1 MKLKQLMDFEMDK
14 NKKSSL
20 QVKAVKALAG
30 FLILMFLL
38 TILSRAADSLTIAK
52 VTASAATGG
61 VISHNI
67 EVDGN
72 ITPNKDIAISTSA
85 NIKIASVE
93 ATEGKTVKKGDLLI
107 QLDPADLKKKLLQA
121 QKELQVAKATA
132 SDKKANEA
140 IAADTKSKSL
150 QRTYE
155 DYNQTVADANDSVS
169 KAKSDMNEAWNAY
182 NTYKNSNSNSG
193 ETDTTVSDSLKKTV
207 EEKQLAYDKAVTN
220 LDGVEKDI
228 EADVQKEIEKASVNE
243 SGNPITLTQEEKQ
256 KIREQVNARPEN
268 VSLLQ
273 NANDQI
279 NTAKD
284 ALTEAENALSAYNEQ
299 QNNSSSASY
308 DEQLKT
314 LYDDYKAKEEAY
326 NEAVKQRQS
335 TIQSANRTLE
345 DAKAPENVDTATA
358 LTANDDLEE
367 KQLAVDELQKVMDV
381 NGKITAPSDGL
392 ITKVNVTTGE
402 TTTEDTAIRISDQS
416 AGYKFTATLDKA
428 SAKYLSKDDKVI
440 KSPMTLAVIEGLI
453 RIAIFFIYIV
463 AISQMKD
470 IQRVFMYHG
479 AEHKTINCIE
489 HGAELTPENAAKYS
503 RLHKRCGTSFLL
515 IVMVVSIICFMFIRV
530 DNMALK
536 IVLRVILVPVI
547 AGVSFEIIQWAG
559 RSESCLVNIVSKPGL
574 MLQKLTTREPDLE
587 MLEVAIAS
595 IEAIYDWRQF
605 QAENRAAAD
614 GNSQKTDRSNAG
626 VSQP

>member
-61 VISHNI
+61 VIRHNI

-107 QLDPADLKKKLLQA
+107 QLDTADLKKKLLQA

-193 ETDTTVSDSLKKTV
+193 ETDTTVRDSLEKTV

-228 EADVQKEIEKASVNE
+228 EADVQKEIKKAEEASKDE
-243 SGNPITLTQEEKQ
+243 SGNLITLTQEEKQ

-314 LYDDYKAKEEAY
+314 LYNDYKAKEEAY

-428 SAKYLSKDDKVI
+428 SAKYLSKDDKV
-440 KSPMTLAVIEGLI
+440 TLDLGNGTTVEGLMVQSIDVSAEDKNSYELTVSIPAKVKKLGSIATLKVEKASKKYDTCVPLGALHSDGDKYYVYVINEKDTILGTETAVDKVQVDILDKNNEQAAIEGSFSWGQQFVLTSSKTL
-453 RIAIFFIYIV
+453 RNG
-463 AISQMKD
+463 D
-470 IQRVFMYHG
+470 RV
-479 AEHKTINCIE
+479 
-489 HGAELTPENAAKYS
+489 
-503 RLHKRCGTSFLL
+503 RLVEG
-515 IVMVVSIICFMFIRV
+515 
-530 DNMALK
+530 
-536 IVLRVILVPVI
+536 
-547 AGVSFEIIQWAG
+547 E
-559 RSESCLVNIVSKPGL
+559 
-574 MLQKLTTREPDLE
+574 
-587 MLEVAIAS
+587 
-595 IEAIYDWRQF
+595 
-605 QAENRAAAD
+605 
-614 GNSQKTDRSNAG
+614 
-626 VSQP
+626 

>member
-107 QLDPADLKKKLLQA
+107 QLDTADLKKKLLQA

-155 DYNQTVADANDSVS
+155 DYNETVADANDSVS

-193 ETDTTVSDSLKKTV
+193 ETDTTVRDSLEKTV
-207 EEKQLAYDKAVTN
+207 EEKQLAYDKAVAN

-228 EADVQKEIEKASVNE
+228 EADVQKEIKKAEEASKDE
-243 SGNPITLTQEEKQ
+243 SGNPITLTQEDKQ

-416 AGYKFTATLDKA
+416 AGYKFTTTLDKA
-428 SAKYLSKDDKVI
+428 SAKYLSKDDKV
-440 KSPMTLAVIEGLI
+440 TLDLGNGTTVEGLTVQSIDVSAEDKNSYELTVSIPAKVKKLGSIATLKVEKASKKYDTCVPLGALHSDGDKYYVYVINEKDTILGTETAVDKVQVDILDKNNEQAAIEGSFSWGQQFVLTSSKTL
-453 RIAIFFIYIV
+453 RNG
-463 AISQMKD
+463 D
-470 IQRVFMYHG
+470 RV
-479 AEHKTINCIE
+479 
-489 HGAELTPENAAKYS
+489 
-503 RLHKRCGTSFLL
+503 RLVEG
-515 IVMVVSIICFMFIRV
+515 
-530 DNMALK
+530 
-536 IVLRVILVPVI
+536 
-547 AGVSFEIIQWAG
+547 E
-559 RSESCLVNIVSKPGL
+559 
-574 MLQKLTTREPDLE
+574 
-587 MLEVAIAS
+587 
-595 IEAIYDWRQF
+595 
-605 QAENRAAAD
+605 
-614 GNSQKTDRSNAG
+614 
-626 VSQP
+626 

>member
-107 QLDPADLKKKLLQA
+107 QLDTADLKKKLLQA

-193 ETDTTVSDSLKKTV
+193 ETDTTVSDSLEKTV
-207 EEKQLAYDKAVTN
+207 EEKQLAYDKAVAN

-228 EADVQKEIEKASVNE
+228 EADVQKEIKKAKEASKDE
-243 SGNPITLTQEEKQ
+243 SGNPITLTQEDKQ

-416 AGYKFTATLDKA
+416 AGYKFIATLDKA
-428 SAKYLSKDDKVI
+428 SAKYLSKDDKV
-440 KSPMTLAVIEGLI
+440 TLDLGNGTTVEGLMVQSIDVSAEDKNSYELTVSIPAKVKKLGSIATLKVEKASKKHDTCVPLGALHSDGDKYYVYVINEKDTILGTETAVDKVQVDILDKNNEQAAIEGSFSWGQKFVLTSSKTL
-453 RIAIFFIYIV
+453 RNG
-463 AISQMKD
+463 D
-470 IQRVFMYHG
+470 RV
-479 AEHKTINCIE
+479 
-489 HGAELTPENAAKYS
+489 
-503 RLHKRCGTSFLL
+503 RLVEG
-515 IVMVVSIICFMFIRV
+515 
-530 DNMALK
+530 
-536 IVLRVILVPVI
+536 
-547 AGVSFEIIQWAG
+547 E
-559 RSESCLVNIVSKPGL
+559 
-574 MLQKLTTREPDLE
+574 
-587 MLEVAIAS
+587 
-595 IEAIYDWRQF
+595 
-605 QAENRAAAD
+605 
-614 GNSQKTDRSNAG
+614 
-626 VSQP
+626 

>member
-107 QLDPADLKKKLLQA
+107 QLDTADLKKKLLQA

-193 ETDTTVSDSLKKTV
+193 ETDTTVRDSLEKTV

-228 EADVQKEIEKASVNE
+228 EADVQKEIKKAEEASKDE

-428 SAKYLSKDDKVI
+428 SAKYLSKDDKV
-440 KSPMTLAVIEGLI
+440 TLDLGNGTTVEGLMVQSIDVSAEDKNSYELTVSIPAKVKKLGSIATLKVEKASKKYDTCVPLGALHSDGDKYYVYVINEKDTILGTETAVDKVQVDILDKNNEQAAIEGSFSWGQQFVLTSSKTL
-453 RIAIFFIYIV
+453 RNG
-463 AISQMKD
+463 D
-470 IQRVFMYHG
+470 RV
-479 AEHKTINCIE
+479 
-489 HGAELTPENAAKYS
+489 
-503 RLHKRCGTSFLL
+503 RLVEG
-515 IVMVVSIICFMFIRV
+515 
-530 DNMALK
+530 
-536 IVLRVILVPVI
+536 
-547 AGVSFEIIQWAG
+547 E
-559 RSESCLVNIVSKPGL
+559 
-574 MLQKLTTREPDLE
+574 
-587 MLEVAIAS
+587 
-595 IEAIYDWRQF
+595 
-605 QAENRAAAD
+605 
-614 GNSQKTDRSNAG
+614 
-626 VSQP
+626 

>member
-107 QLDPADLKKKLLQA
+107 QLDTADLKKKLLQA

-193 ETDTTVSDSLKKTV
+193 ETDTTVSDSLEKTV
-207 EEKQLAYDKAVTN
+207 EEKQLAYDKAVAN

-228 EADVQKEIEKASVNE
+228 EADVQKEIKKAEEASKDE
-243 SGNPITLTQEEKQ
+243 SGNPITLTQEDKQ

-428 SAKYLSKDDKVI
+428 SAKYLSKDDKV
-440 KSPMTLAVIEGLI
+440 TLDLGNGTTVEGLTVQSIDVSAEDKNSYELTVSIPAKVKKLGSIATLKVEKASKKYDTCVPLGALHSDGDKYYVYVINEKDTILGTETAVDKVQVDILDKNNEQAAIEGSFSWGQKFVLTSSKTL
-453 RIAIFFIYIV
+453 RNG
-463 AISQMKD
+463 D
-470 IQRVFMYHG
+470 RV
-479 AEHKTINCIE
+479 
-489 HGAELTPENAAKYS
+489 
-503 RLHKRCGTSFLL
+503 RLVEG
-515 IVMVVSIICFMFIRV
+515 
-530 DNMALK
+530 
-536 IVLRVILVPVI
+536 
-547 AGVSFEIIQWAG
+547 E
-559 RSESCLVNIVSKPGL
+559 
-574 MLQKLTTREPDLE
+574 
-587 MLEVAIAS
+587 
-595 IEAIYDWRQF
+595 
-605 QAENRAAAD
+605 
-614 GNSQKTDRSNAG
+614 
-626 VSQP
+626 

>member
-107 QLDPADLKKKLLQA
+107 QLDTADLKKKLLQA

-193 ETDTTVSDSLKKTV
+193 ETDTTVSDFLEKTV
-207 EEKQLAYDKAVTN
+207 EEKQLAYDKAVAN

-228 EADVQKEIEKASVNE
+228 EADVQKEIKKAEEASKDE
-243 SGNPITLTQEEKQ
+243 SGNPITLTQEDKQ

-428 SAKYLSKDDKVI
+428 SAKYLSKDDKV
-440 KSPMTLAVIEGLI
+440 TLDLGNGTTVEGLMVQSIDVSAEDKNSYELTVSIPAKVKKLGSIATLKVEKASKKYDTCVPLGALHSDGDKYYVYVINEKDTILGTETAVDKVQVDILDKNNEQAAIEGSFSWGQKFVLTSSKTL
-453 RIAIFFIYIV
+453 RNG
-463 AISQMKD
+463 D
-470 IQRVFMYHG
+470 RV
-479 AEHKTINCIE
+479 
-489 HGAELTPENAAKYS
+489 
-503 RLHKRCGTSFLL
+503 RLVEG
-515 IVMVVSIICFMFIRV
+515 
-530 DNMALK
+530 
-536 IVLRVILVPVI
+536 
-547 AGVSFEIIQWAG
+547 E
-559 RSESCLVNIVSKPGL
+559 
-574 MLQKLTTREPDLE
+574 
-587 MLEVAIAS
+587 
-595 IEAIYDWRQF
+595 
-605 QAENRAAAD
+605 
-614 GNSQKTDRSNAG
+614 
-626 VSQP
+626 

>member
-107 QLDPADLKKKLLQA
+107 QLDTADLKKKLLQA

-228 EADVQKEIEKASVNE
+228 EADVRKEIDKAEEASKDE

-428 SAKYLSKDDKVI
+428 SAKYLSKDDKV
-440 KSPMTLAVIEGLI
+440 TLDLGNGTTVEGLTVQSIDVSAEDKNSYELTVSIPAKVKKLGSIATLKVEKASKKYDTCVPLGALHSDGDKYYVYVINEKDTILGTETAVDKVQVDILDKNNEQAAIEGSFSWGQQFVLTSSKTL
-453 RIAIFFIYIV
+453 RNG
-463 AISQMKD
+463 D
-470 IQRVFMYHG
+470 RV
-479 AEHKTINCIE
+479 
-489 HGAELTPENAAKYS
+489 
-503 RLHKRCGTSFLL
+503 RLVEG
-515 IVMVVSIICFMFIRV
+515 
-530 DNMALK
+530 
-536 IVLRVILVPVI
+536 
-547 AGVSFEIIQWAG
+547 E
-559 RSESCLVNIVSKPGL
+559 
-574 MLQKLTTREPDLE
+574 
-587 MLEVAIAS
+587 
-595 IEAIYDWRQF
+595 
-605 QAENRAAAD
+605 
-614 GNSQKTDRSNAG
+614 
-626 VSQP
+626 

>member
-107 QLDPADLKKKLLQA
+107 QLDTADLKKKLLQA

-193 ETDTTVSDSLKKTV
+193 ETDTTVRDSLEKTV
-207 EEKQLAYDKAVTN
+207 EEKQLAYDKAVAN

-228 EADVQKEIEKASVNE
+228 EADVRKEIDKAEEASKDE
-243 SGNPITLTQEEKQ
+243 SGNSTLTQEDKQ

-428 SAKYLSKDDKVI
+428 SAKYLSKDDKV
-440 KSPMTLAVIEGLI
+440 TLDLGNGTTVEGLTVQSIDVSAEDKNSYELTVSIPAKVKKLESIATLKVEKASKKYDTCVPLGALHSDGDKYYVYVINEKDTILGTETAVDKVQVDILDKNNEQAAIEGSFSWGQQFVLTSSKTL
-453 RIAIFFIYIV
+453 RNG
-463 AISQMKD
+463 D
-470 IQRVFMYHG
+470 RV
-479 AEHKTINCIE
+479 
-489 HGAELTPENAAKYS
+489 
-503 RLHKRCGTSFLL
+503 RLVEG
-515 IVMVVSIICFMFIRV
+515 
-530 DNMALK
+530 
-536 IVLRVILVPVI
+536 
-547 AGVSFEIIQWAG
+547 E
-559 RSESCLVNIVSKPGL
+559 
-574 MLQKLTTREPDLE
+574 
-587 MLEVAIAS
+587 
-595 IEAIYDWRQF
+595 
-605 QAENRAAAD
+605 
-614 GNSQKTDRSNAG
+614 
-626 VSQP
+626 

>member
-169 KAKSDMNEAWNAY
+169 KAESDMNEAWNAY

-193 ETDTTVSDSLKKTV
+193 ETDTTVSDSLEKTV
-207 EEKQLAYDKAVTN
+207 EEKQLAYDKAVAN

-228 EADVQKEIEKASVNE
+228 EADVQKEIKKAEEASKDE
-243 SGNPITLTQEEKQ
+243 SGNPITLTQEDKQ

-428 SAKYLSKDDKVI
+428 SAKYLSKDDKV
-440 KSPMTLAVIEGLI
+440 TLDLGNGTTVEGLTVQSIDVSAEDKNSYELTVSIPAKVKKLGSIATLKVEKASKKYDTCVPLGALHSDGDKYYVYVINEKDTILGTETAVDKVQVDILDKNNEQAAIEGSFSWGQQFVLTSSKTL
-453 RIAIFFIYIV
+453 RNG
-463 AISQMKD
+463 D
-470 IQRVFMYHG
+470 RV
-479 AEHKTINCIE
+479 
-489 HGAELTPENAAKYS
+489 
-503 RLHKRCGTSFLL
+503 RLVEG
-515 IVMVVSIICFMFIRV
+515 
-530 DNMALK
+530 
-536 IVLRVILVPVI
+536 
-547 AGVSFEIIQWAG
+547 E
-559 RSESCLVNIVSKPGL
+559 
-574 MLQKLTTREPDLE
+574 
-587 MLEVAIAS
+587 
-595 IEAIYDWRQF
+595 
-605 QAENRAAAD
+605 
-614 GNSQKTDRSNAG
+614 
-626 VSQP
+626 

>member
-93 ATEGKTVKKGDLLI
+93 ATEGKNVKKGDLLI
-107 QLDPADLKKKLLQA
+107 QLDTADLKKKLLQA

-150 QRTYE
+150 QRSYE

-169 KAKSDMNEAWNAY
+169 KAESDMNEAWNAY

-193 ETDTTVSDSLKKTV
+193 ETDTTVSDSLEKTV
-207 EEKQLAYDKAVTN
+207 EEKQLAYDKAVAN

-228 EADVQKEIEKASVNE
+228 EADVQKEIKKAEEASKDE
-243 SGNPITLTQEEKQ
+243 SGNPITLTQEDKQ

-314 LYDDYKAKEEAY
+314 LYNDYKAKEEAY

-428 SAKYLSKDDKVI
+428 SAKYLSKDDKV
-440 KSPMTLAVIEGLI
+440 TLDLGNGTTVEGLTVQSIDVSAEDKNSYELTVSIPAKVKKLGSIATLKVEKASKKYDTCVPLGALHSDGDKYYVYVINEKDTILGTETAVDKVQVDILDKNNEQAAIEGSFSWGQKFVLTSSKTL
-453 RIAIFFIYIV
+453 RNG
-463 AISQMKD
+463 D
-470 IQRVFMYHG
+470 RV
-479 AEHKTINCIE
+479 
-489 HGAELTPENAAKYS
+489 
-503 RLHKRCGTSFLL
+503 RLVEG
-515 IVMVVSIICFMFIRV
+515 
-530 DNMALK
+530 
-536 IVLRVILVPVI
+536 
-547 AGVSFEIIQWAG
+547 E
-559 RSESCLVNIVSKPGL
+559 
-574 MLQKLTTREPDLE
+574 
-587 MLEVAIAS
+587 
-595 IEAIYDWRQF
+595 
-605 QAENRAAAD
+605 
-614 GNSQKTDRSNAG
+614 
-626 VSQP
+626 

>member
-107 QLDPADLKKKLLQA
+107 QLDTADLKKKLLQA

-193 ETDTTVSDSLKKTV
+193 ETDTTVSDSLEKTV
-207 EEKQLAYDKAVTN
+207 EEKQLAYDKAVAN

-228 EADVQKEIEKASVNE
+228 EADVQKEIKKAEEASKDE
-243 SGNPITLTQEEKQ
+243 SGNPITLTQEDKQ

-314 LYDDYKAKEEAY
+314 LYNDYKAKEEAY

-428 SAKYLSKDDKVI
+428 SAKYLSKDDKV
-440 KSPMTLAVIEGLI
+440 TLDLGNGTTVEGLTVQSIDVSAEDKNSYELTVSIPAKVKKLGSIATLKVEKASKKYDTCVPLGALHSDGDNYYVYVINEKDTILGTETAVDKVQVDILDKNNEQAAIEGSFSWGQKFVLTSSKTL
-453 RIAIFFIYIV
+453 RNG
-463 AISQMKD
+463 D
-470 IQRVFMYHG
+470 RV
-479 AEHKTINCIE
+479 
-489 HGAELTPENAAKYS
+489 
-503 RLHKRCGTSFLL
+503 RLVEG
-515 IVMVVSIICFMFIRV
+515 
-530 DNMALK
+530 
-536 IVLRVILVPVI
+536 
-547 AGVSFEIIQWAG
+547 E
-559 RSESCLVNIVSKPGL
+559 
-574 MLQKLTTREPDLE
+574 
-587 MLEVAIAS
+587 
-595 IEAIYDWRQF
+595 
-605 QAENRAAAD
+605 
-614 GNSQKTDRSNAG
+614 
-626 VSQP
+626 

>member
-107 QLDPADLKKKLLQA
+107 QLDTDDLKKKLLQA
-121 QKELQVAKATA
+121 QKELQVAMATA

-150 QRTYE
+150 QRSYE

-169 KAKSDMNEAWNAY
+169 KAKSAMNEAWNAY

-193 ETDTTVSDSLKKTV
+193 ETDTTVSDSLEKTV
-207 EEKQLAYDKAVTN
+207 EEKQLAYDKAVAN

-228 EADVQKEIEKASVNE
+228 EAAV
-243 SGNPITLTQEEKQ
+243 QEEIKKAEGDSQDEEQ

-268 VSLLQ
+268 VSKLQ
-273 NANDQI
+273 DANDEI
-279 NTAKD
+279 NKAKD

-335 TIQSANRTLE
+335 TIQSADRTLE

-358 LTANDDLEE
+358 LTENDDLEE

-402 TTTEDTAIRISDQS
+402 TTTEDTDIRISDQS

-428 SAKYLSKDDKVI
+428 SAKYLSKDDKV
-440 KSPMTLAVIEGLI
+440 TLDLGNGTTVEGLTVQSIDVSAEDKNSYELTVSIPAKVKKLGSIATLKVEKASKKYDTCVPLGALHSDGDKYYVYVINEKDTILGTETAVDKVQVDILDKNNEQAAIEGSFSWGQQFVLTSSKTL
-453 RIAIFFIYIV
+453 RNG
-463 AISQMKD
+463 D
-470 IQRVFMYHG
+470 RV
-479 AEHKTINCIE
+479 
-489 HGAELTPENAAKYS
+489 
-503 RLHKRCGTSFLL
+503 RLVEG
-515 IVMVVSIICFMFIRV
+515 
-530 DNMALK
+530 
-536 IVLRVILVPVI
+536 
-547 AGVSFEIIQWAG
+547 E
-559 RSESCLVNIVSKPGL
+559 
-574 MLQKLTTREPDLE
+574 
-587 MLEVAIAS
+587 
-595 IEAIYDWRQF
+595 
-605 QAENRAAAD
+605 
-614 GNSQKTDRSNAG
+614 
-626 VSQP
+626 

>member
-107 QLDPADLKKKLLQA
+107 QLDTADLKKKLLKA

-169 KAKSDMNEAWNAY
+169 KAESDMNEAWNAY

-193 ETDTTVSDSLKKTV
+193 ETDTTVSDSLEKTV
-207 EEKQLAYDKAVTN
+207 EEKQLAYDKAVAN
-220 LDGVEKDI
+220 LDGVEKVI
-228 EADVQKEIEKASVNE
+228 EEEIKKAE
-243 SGNPITLTQEEKQ
+243 SGNSTLTQEAKQ
-256 KIREQVNARPEN
+256 KIREQVNA
-268 VSLLQ
+268 SLMQ
-273 NANDQI
+273 DA

-428 SAKYLSKDDKVI
+428 SAKYLSKDDKV
-440 KSPMTLAVIEGLI
+440 TLDLGNGTTVEGLTVQSIDVSAEDKNSYELTVSIPAKVKKLGSIATLKVEKASKKYDTCVPLGALHSDGDKYYVYVINEKDTILGTETAVDKVQVDILDKNNEQAAIEGSFSWGQQFVLTSSKTL
-453 RIAIFFIYIV
+453 RNG
-463 AISQMKD
+463 D
-470 IQRVFMYHG
+470 RV
-479 AEHKTINCIE
+479 
-489 HGAELTPENAAKYS
+489 
-503 RLHKRCGTSFLL
+503 RLVEG
-515 IVMVVSIICFMFIRV
+515 
-530 DNMALK
+530 
-536 IVLRVILVPVI
+536 
-547 AGVSFEIIQWAG
+547 E
-559 RSESCLVNIVSKPGL
+559 
-574 MLQKLTTREPDLE
+574 
-587 MLEVAIAS
+587 
-595 IEAIYDWRQF
+595 
-605 QAENRAAAD
+605 
-614 GNSQKTDRSNAG
+614 
-626 VSQP
+626 

>member
-107 QLDPADLKKKLLQA
+107 QLDTADLKKKLLQA

-193 ETDTTVSDSLKKTV
+193 ETDTTVRDSLEKTV
-207 EEKQLAYDKAVTN
+207 EEKQLAYDKAVAN

-228 EADVQKEIEKASVNE
+228 EADVQKEIKKAEEASKDE

-428 SAKYLSKDDKVI
+428 SAKYLSKDDKV
-440 KSPMTLAVIEGLI
+440 TLDLGNGTTVEGLTVQSIDVSAEDKNSYELTVSIPAKVKKLGSIATLKVEKASKKYDTCVPLGALHSDGDKYYVYVINEKDTILGTETAVDKVQVDILDKNNEQAAIEGSFSWGQKFVLTSSKTL
-453 RIAIFFIYIV
+453 RNG
-463 AISQMKD
+463 D
-470 IQRVFMYHG
+470 RV
-479 AEHKTINCIE
+479 
-489 HGAELTPENAAKYS
+489 
-503 RLHKRCGTSFLL
+503 RLVEG
-515 IVMVVSIICFMFIRV
+515 
-530 DNMALK
+530 
-536 IVLRVILVPVI
+536 
-547 AGVSFEIIQWAG
+547 E
-559 RSESCLVNIVSKPGL
+559 
-574 MLQKLTTREPDLE
+574 
-587 MLEVAIAS
+587 
-595 IEAIYDWRQF
+595 
-605 QAENRAAAD
+605 
-614 GNSQKTDRSNAG
+614 
-626 VSQP
+626 

>member
-193 ETDTTVSDSLKKTV
+193 ETDTTVSDSLEKTV
-207 EEKQLAYDKAVTN
+207 EEKQLAYDKAVAN

-228 EADVQKEIEKASVNE
+228 EADVQKEIAIEKAKVDEHN
-243 SGNPITLTQEEKQ
+243 NPVTLTPEGEQ
-256 KIREQVNARPEN
+256 KIRELVNARPKN

-273 NANDQI
+273 KANDEI
-279 NTAKD
+279 NKAKD

-358 LTANDDLEE
+358 LTENDDLEE

-428 SAKYLSKDDKVI
+428 SAKYLSKDDKV
-440 KSPMTLAVIEGLI
+440 TLDLGNGTTVEGLTVQSIDVSAEDKNSYELTVSIPAKVKKLGSIATLKVEKASKKYDTCVPLGALHSDGDKYYVYVINEKDTILGTETAVDKVQVDILDKNNEQAAIEGSFSWGQQFVLTSSKTL
-453 RIAIFFIYIV
+453 RNG
-463 AISQMKD
+463 D
-470 IQRVFMYHG
+470 RV
-479 AEHKTINCIE
+479 
-489 HGAELTPENAAKYS
+489 
-503 RLHKRCGTSFLL
+503 RLVEG
-515 IVMVVSIICFMFIRV
+515 
-530 DNMALK
+530 
-536 IVLRVILVPVI
+536 
-547 AGVSFEIIQWAG
+547 E
-559 RSESCLVNIVSKPGL
+559 
-574 MLQKLTTREPDLE
+574 
-587 MLEVAIAS
+587 
-595 IEAIYDWRQF
+595 
-605 QAENRAAAD
+605 
-614 GNSQKTDRSNAG
+614 
-626 VSQP
+626 

>member
-107 QLDPADLKKKLLQA
+107 QLDTADLKKKLLQA

-193 ETDTTVSDSLKKTV
+193 ETDTTVRDSLEKTV

-228 EADVQKEIEKASVNE
+228 EADVQKEIKKAEEASKDE
-243 SGNPITLTQEEKQ
+243 SGNLITLTQEEKQ
-256 KIREQVNARPEN
+256 KIREQVNARLEN

-314 LYDDYKAKEEAY
+314 LYNDYKAKEEAY

-428 SAKYLSKDDKVI
+428 SAKYLSKDDKV
-440 KSPMTLAVIEGLI
+440 TLDLGNGTTVEGLTVQSIDVSAEDKNSYELTVSIPAKVKKLGSIATLKVEKASKKYDTCVPLGALHSDGDKYYVYVINEKDTILGTETAVDKVQVDILDKNNEQAAIEGSFSWGQQFVLTSSKTL
-453 RIAIFFIYIV
+453 RNG
-463 AISQMKD
+463 D
-470 IQRVFMYHG
+470 RV
-479 AEHKTINCIE
+479 
-489 HGAELTPENAAKYS
+489 
-503 RLHKRCGTSFLL
+503 RLVEG
-515 IVMVVSIICFMFIRV
+515 
-530 DNMALK
+530 
-536 IVLRVILVPVI
+536 
-547 AGVSFEIIQWAG
+547 E
-559 RSESCLVNIVSKPGL
+559 
-574 MLQKLTTREPDLE
+574 
-587 MLEVAIAS
+587 
-595 IEAIYDWRQF
+595 
-605 QAENRAAAD
+605 
-614 GNSQKTDRSNAG
+614 
-626 VSQP
+626 

>member
-107 QLDPADLKKKLLQA
+107 QLDTADLKKKLLQA

-243 SGNPITLTQEEKQ
+243 SGNPVTLTQEDKQ

-299 QNNSSSASY
+299 QNNSSSANY

-428 SAKYLSKDDKVI
+428 SAKYLSKDDKV
-440 KSPMTLAVIEGLI
+440 TLDLGNGTTVEGLMVQSIDVSAEDKNSYELTVSIPAKVKKLGSIATLKVEKASKKYDTCVPLGALHSDGDKYYVYVINEKDTILGTETAVDKVQVDILDKNNEQAAIEGSFSWGQQFVLTSSKTL
-453 RIAIFFIYIV
+453 RNG
-463 AISQMKD
+463 D
-470 IQRVFMYHG
+470 RV
-479 AEHKTINCIE
+479 
-489 HGAELTPENAAKYS
+489 
-503 RLHKRCGTSFLL
+503 RLVEG
-515 IVMVVSIICFMFIRV
+515 
-530 DNMALK
+530 
-536 IVLRVILVPVI
+536 
-547 AGVSFEIIQWAG
+547 E
-559 RSESCLVNIVSKPGL
+559 
-574 MLQKLTTREPDLE
+574 
-587 MLEVAIAS
+587 
-595 IEAIYDWRQF
+595 
-605 QAENRAAAD
+605 
-614 GNSQKTDRSNAG
+614 
-626 VSQP
+626 

>member
-107 QLDPADLKKKLLQA
+107 QLDTADLKKKLLQA

-193 ETDTTVSDSLKKTV
+193 ETDTTVRDSLEKTV
-207 EEKQLAYDKAVTN
+207 EEKQLAYDKAVAN

-228 EADVQKEIEKASVNE
+228 EADVRKEIDKAEEASKDE
-243 SGNPITLTQEEKQ
+243 SGNSTLTQEDKQ

-402 TTTEDTAIRISDQS
+402 TTTEYTAIRISDQS

-428 SAKYLSKDDKVI
+428 SAKYLSKDDKV
-440 KSPMTLAVIEGLI
+440 TLDLGNGTTVEGLTVQSIDVSAEDKNSYELTVSIPAKVKKLGSIATLKVEKASKKYDTCVPLGALHSDGDKYYVYVINEKDTILGTETAVDKVQVDILDKNNEQAAIEGSFSWGQQFVLTSSKTL
-453 RIAIFFIYIV
+453 RNG
-463 AISQMKD
+463 D
-470 IQRVFMYHG
+470 RV
-479 AEHKTINCIE
+479 
-489 HGAELTPENAAKYS
+489 
-503 RLHKRCGTSFLL
+503 RLVEG
-515 IVMVVSIICFMFIRV
+515 
-530 DNMALK
+530 
-536 IVLRVILVPVI
+536 
-547 AGVSFEIIQWAG
+547 E
-559 RSESCLVNIVSKPGL
+559 
-574 MLQKLTTREPDLE
+574 
-587 MLEVAIAS
+587 
-595 IEAIYDWRQF
+595 
-605 QAENRAAAD
+605 
-614 GNSQKTDRSNAG
+614 
-626 VSQP
+626 

>member
-193 ETDTTVSDSLKKTV
+193 ETDTTVRDSLEKTV

-273 NANDQI
+273 KANDEI

-428 SAKYLSKDDKVI
+428 SAKYLSKDDKV
-440 KSPMTLAVIEGLI
+440 TLDLGNGTTVEGLTVQSIDVSAEDKNSYELTVSIPAKVKKLGSIATLKVEKASKKYDTCVPLGALHSDGDKYYVYVINEKDTILGTETAVDKVQVDILDKNNEQAAIEGSFSWGQQFVLTSSKTL
-453 RIAIFFIYIV
+453 RNG
-463 AISQMKD
+463 D
-470 IQRVFMYHG
+470 RV
-479 AEHKTINCIE
+479 
-489 HGAELTPENAAKYS
+489 
-503 RLHKRCGTSFLL
+503 RLVEG
-515 IVMVVSIICFMFIRV
+515 
-530 DNMALK
+530 
-536 IVLRVILVPVI
+536 
-547 AGVSFEIIQWAG
+547 E
-559 RSESCLVNIVSKPGL
+559 
-574 MLQKLTTREPDLE
+574 
-587 MLEVAIAS
+587 
-595 IEAIYDWRQF
+595 
-605 QAENRAAAD
+605 
-614 GNSQKTDRSNAG
+614 
-626 VSQP
+626 

>member
-93 ATEGKTVKKGDLLI
+93 ATEGKNVKKGDLLI
-107 QLDPADLKKKLLQA
+107 QLDTADLKKKLLQA

-193 ETDTTVSDSLKKTV
+193 ETDTTVRDSLEKTV
-207 EEKQLAYDKAVTN
+207 EEKQLAYDKAVAN

-228 EADVQKEIEKASVNE
+228 EADVLKEIKKAEEASKDE

-428 SAKYLSKDDKVI
+428 SAKYLSKDDKV
-440 KSPMTLAVIEGLI
+440 TLDLGNGTTVEGLTVQSIDVSAEDKNSYELTVSIPAKVKKLGSIATLKVEKASKKYDTCVPLGALHSDGDKYYVYVINEKDTILGTETAVDKVQVDILDKNNEQAAIEGSFSWGQQFVLTSSKTL
-453 RIAIFFIYIV
+453 RNG
-463 AISQMKD
+463 D
-470 IQRVFMYHG
+470 RV
-479 AEHKTINCIE
+479 
-489 HGAELTPENAAKYS
+489 
-503 RLHKRCGTSFLL
+503 RLVEG
-515 IVMVVSIICFMFIRV
+515 
-530 DNMALK
+530 
-536 IVLRVILVPVI
+536 
-547 AGVSFEIIQWAG
+547 E
-559 RSESCLVNIVSKPGL
+559 
-574 MLQKLTTREPDLE
+574 
-587 MLEVAIAS
+587 
-595 IEAIYDWRQF
+595 
-605 QAENRAAAD
+605 
-614 GNSQKTDRSNAG
+614 
-626 VSQP
+626 

>member
-93 ATEGKTVKKGDLLI
+93 ATEGKNVKKGDLLI
-107 QLDPADLKKKLLQA
+107 QLDTADLKKKLLQA

-150 QRTYE
+150 QRSYE

-169 KAKSDMNEAWNAY
+169 KAESDMNEAWNAY

-220 LDGVEKDI
+220 LDGVEKVI
-228 EADVQKEIEKASVNE
+228 EEEIKKAEDASKDE
-243 SGNPITLTQEEKQ
+243 SGNSTLTQENKQ
-256 KIREQVNARPEN
+256 KIREQVKA
-268 VSLLQ
+268 SLMQ
-273 NANDQI
+273 DA

-345 DAKAPENVDTATA
+345 DAKVPENVDTATA

-428 SAKYLSKDDKVI
+428 SAKYLSKDDKV
-440 KSPMTLAVIEGLI
+440 TLDLGNGTTVEGLTVQSIDVSAEDKNSYELTVSIPAKVKKLGSIATLKVEKASKKYDTCVPLGALHSDGDKYYVYVINEKDTILGTETAVDKVQVDILDKNNEQAAIEGSFSWGQQFVLTSSKTL
-453 RIAIFFIYIV
+453 RNG
-463 AISQMKD
+463 D
-470 IQRVFMYHG
+470 RV
-479 AEHKTINCIE
+479 
-489 HGAELTPENAAKYS
+489 
-503 RLHKRCGTSFLL
+503 RLVEG
-515 IVMVVSIICFMFIRV
+515 
-530 DNMALK
+530 
-536 IVLRVILVPVI
+536 
-547 AGVSFEIIQWAG
+547 E
-559 RSESCLVNIVSKPGL
+559 
-574 MLQKLTTREPDLE
+574 
-587 MLEVAIAS
+587 
-595 IEAIYDWRQF
+595 
-605 QAENRAAAD
+605 
-614 GNSQKTDRSNAG
+614 
-626 VSQP
+626 

>member
-107 QLDPADLKKKLLQA
+107 QLDTADLKKKLLQA

-193 ETDTTVSDSLKKTV
+193 ETDTTVRDSLEKTV

-228 EADVQKEIEKASVNE
+228 EADVQKEIKKAEEASKDE

-314 LYDDYKAKEEAY
+314 LYNDYKAKEEAY

-428 SAKYLSKDDKVI
+428 SAKYLSKDDKV
-440 KSPMTLAVIEGLI
+440 TLDLGNGTTVEGLMVQSIDVSAEDKNSYELTVSIPAKVKKLGSIATLKVEKASKKYDTCVPLGALHSDGDKYYVYVINEKDTILGTETAVDKVQVDILDKNNEQAAIEGSFSWGQKFVLTSSKTL
-453 RIAIFFIYIV
+453 RNG
-463 AISQMKD
+463 D
-470 IQRVFMYHG
+470 RV
-479 AEHKTINCIE
+479 
-489 HGAELTPENAAKYS
+489 
-503 RLHKRCGTSFLL
+503 RLVEG
-515 IVMVVSIICFMFIRV
+515 
-530 DNMALK
+530 
-536 IVLRVILVPVI
+536 
-547 AGVSFEIIQWAG
+547 E
-559 RSESCLVNIVSKPGL
+559 
-574 MLQKLTTREPDLE
+574 
-587 MLEVAIAS
+587 
-595 IEAIYDWRQF
+595 
-605 QAENRAAAD
+605 
-614 GNSQKTDRSNAG
+614 
-626 VSQP
+626 

>member
-228 EADVQKEIEKASVNE
+228 EADVRKEIKKAEEASKDE
-243 SGNPITLTQEEKQ
+243 SGNSTLTQEDKQ

-428 SAKYLSKDDKVI
+428 SAKYLSKDDKV
-440 KSPMTLAVIEGLI
+440 TLDLGNGTTVEGLTVQSIDVSAEDKNSYELTVSIPAKVKKLGSIATLKVEKASKKYDTCVPLGALHSDGDKYYVYVINEKDTILGTETAVDKVQVDILDKNNEQAAIEGSFSWGQQFVLTSSKTL
-453 RIAIFFIYIV
+453 RNG
-463 AISQMKD
+463 D
-470 IQRVFMYHG
+470 RV
-479 AEHKTINCIE
+479 
-489 HGAELTPENAAKYS
+489 
-503 RLHKRCGTSFLL
+503 RLVEG
-515 IVMVVSIICFMFIRV
+515 
-530 DNMALK
+530 
-536 IVLRVILVPVI
+536 
-547 AGVSFEIIQWAG
+547 E
-559 RSESCLVNIVSKPGL
+559 
-574 MLQKLTTREPDLE
+574 
-587 MLEVAIAS
+587 
-595 IEAIYDWRQF
+595 
-605 QAENRAAAD
+605 
-614 GNSQKTDRSNAG
+614 
-626 VSQP
+626 

>member
-107 QLDPADLKKKLLQA
+107 QLDTADLKKKLLQA

-182 NTYKNSNSNSG
+182 NTYKNSNSNYG
-193 ETDTTVSDSLKKTV
+193 ETDTTVRDSLEKTV

-228 EADVQKEIEKASVNE
+228 EADVQKEIKKAEEASKDE

-314 LYDDYKAKEEAY
+314 LYNDYKAKEEAY

-428 SAKYLSKDDKVI
+428 SAKYLSKDDKV
-440 KSPMTLAVIEGLI
+440 TLDLGNGTTVEGLTVQSIDVSAEDKNSYELTVSIPAKVKKLGSIATLKVEKASKKYDTCVPLGALHSDGDKYYVYVINEKDTILGTETAVDKVQVDILDKNNEQAAIEGSFSWGQQFVLTSSKTL
-453 RIAIFFIYIV
+453 RNG
-463 AISQMKD
+463 D
-470 IQRVFMYHG
+470 RV
-479 AEHKTINCIE
+479 
-489 HGAELTPENAAKYS
+489 
-503 RLHKRCGTSFLL
+503 RLVEG
-515 IVMVVSIICFMFIRV
+515 
-530 DNMALK
+530 
-536 IVLRVILVPVI
+536 
-547 AGVSFEIIQWAG
+547 E
-559 RSESCLVNIVSKPGL
+559 
-574 MLQKLTTREPDLE
+574 
-587 MLEVAIAS
+587 
-595 IEAIYDWRQF
+595 
-605 QAENRAAAD
+605 
-614 GNSQKTDRSNAG
+614 
-626 VSQP
+626 

>member
-107 QLDPADLKKKLLQA
+107 QLDTADLKKKLLQA

-228 EADVQKEIEKASVNE
+228 EADVRKEIDKAEEASKDE
-243 SGNPITLTQEEKQ
+243 SGNSTLTQEDKQ

-335 TIQSANRTLE
+335 TIQSADRTLE

-428 SAKYLSKDDKVI
+428 SAKYLSKDDKV
-440 KSPMTLAVIEGLI
+440 TLDLGNGTTVEGLTVQSIDVSAEDKNSYELTVSIPAKVKKLGSIATLKVEKASKKYDTCVPLGALHSDGDKYYVYVINEKDTILGTETAVDKVQVDILDKNNEQAAIEGSFSWGQQFVLTSSKTL
-453 RIAIFFIYIV
+453 RNG
-463 AISQMKD
+463 D
-470 IQRVFMYHG
+470 RV
-479 AEHKTINCIE
+479 
-489 HGAELTPENAAKYS
+489 
-503 RLHKRCGTSFLL
+503 RLVEG
-515 IVMVVSIICFMFIRV
+515 
-530 DNMALK
+530 
-536 IVLRVILVPVI
+536 
-547 AGVSFEIIQWAG
+547 E
-559 RSESCLVNIVSKPGL
+559 
-574 MLQKLTTREPDLE
+574 
-587 MLEVAIAS
+587 
-595 IEAIYDWRQF
+595 
-605 QAENRAAAD
+605 
-614 GNSQKTDRSNAG
+614 
-626 VSQP
+626 

>member
-367 KQLAVDELQKVMDV
+367 KQLAVDKLQKVMDV

-428 SAKYLSKDDKVI
+428 SAKYLSKDDKV
-440 KSPMTLAVIEGLI
+440 TLDLGNGTTVEGLMVQSIDVSAEDKNSYELTVSIPAKVKKLGSIATLKVEKASKKYDTCVPLGALHSDGDKYYVYVINEKDTILGTETAVDKVQVDILDKNNEQAAIEGSFSWGQQFVLTSSKTL
-453 RIAIFFIYIV
+453 RNG
-463 AISQMKD
+463 D
-470 IQRVFMYHG
+470 RV
-479 AEHKTINCIE
+479 
-489 HGAELTPENAAKYS
+489 
-503 RLHKRCGTSFLL
+503 RLVEG
-515 IVMVVSIICFMFIRV
+515 
-530 DNMALK
+530 
-536 IVLRVILVPVI
+536 
-547 AGVSFEIIQWAG
+547 E
-559 RSESCLVNIVSKPGL
+559 
-574 MLQKLTTREPDLE
+574 
-587 MLEVAIAS
+587 
-595 IEAIYDWRQF
+595 
-605 QAENRAAAD
+605 
-614 GNSQKTDRSNAG
+614 
-626 VSQP
+626 

>member
-107 QLDPADLKKKLLQA
+107 QLDTADLKKKLLQA

-193 ETDTTVSDSLKKTV
+193 ETDTTVSDSLEKTV

-228 EADVQKEIEKASVNE
+228 EADVQKEIKKAEEASKDE
-243 SGNPITLTQEEKQ
+243 SGNPITLTQEDKQ

-345 DAKAPENVDTATA
+345 DAKAPENIDTATA
-358 LTANDDLEE
+358 LTENDDLEE

-428 SAKYLSKDDKVI
+428 SAKYLSKDDKV
-440 KSPMTLAVIEGLI
+440 TLDLGNGTTVEGLTVQSIDVSAEDKNSYELTVSIPAKVKKLGSIATLKVDKASKKYDTCVPLGALHSDGDKYYVYVINEKDTILGTETAVDKVQVDILDKNNEQAAIEGSFSWGQQFVLTSSKTL
-453 RIAIFFIYIV
+453 RNG
-463 AISQMKD
+463 D
-470 IQRVFMYHG
+470 RV
-479 AEHKTINCIE
+479 
-489 HGAELTPENAAKYS
+489 
-503 RLHKRCGTSFLL
+503 RLVEG
-515 IVMVVSIICFMFIRV
+515 
-530 DNMALK
+530 
-536 IVLRVILVPVI
+536 
-547 AGVSFEIIQWAG
+547 E
-559 RSESCLVNIVSKPGL
+559 
-574 MLQKLTTREPDLE
+574 
-587 MLEVAIAS
+587 
-595 IEAIYDWRQF
+595 
-605 QAENRAAAD
+605 
-614 GNSQKTDRSNAG
+614 
-626 VSQP
+626 

>member
-107 QLDPADLKKKLLQA
+107 QLDTADLKKKLLQA

-193 ETDTTVSDSLKKTV
+193 ETDTTVSDSLEKTV

-228 EADVQKEIEKASVNE
+228 EADVQKEIKKAEEASKDE
-243 SGNPITLTQEEKQ
+243 SGNPITLTQEDKQ

-358 LTANDDLEE
+358 LTENDDLEE

-428 SAKYLSKDDKVI
+428 SAKYLSKDDKV
-440 KSPMTLAVIEGLI
+440 TLDLGNGTTVEGLTVQSIDVSAEDKNSYELTVSIPAKVKKLGSIATLKVDKASKKYDTCVPLGALHSDGDKYYVYVINEKDTILGTETAVDKVQVDILDKNNEQAAIEGSFSWGQQFVLTSSKTL
-453 RIAIFFIYIV
+453 RNG
-463 AISQMKD
+463 D
-470 IQRVFMYHG
+470 RV
-479 AEHKTINCIE
+479 
-489 HGAELTPENAAKYS
+489 
-503 RLHKRCGTSFLL
+503 R
-515 IVMVVSIICFMFIRV
+515 RV
-530 DNMALK
+530 E
-536 IVLRVILVPVI
+536 
-547 AGVSFEIIQWAG
+547 GE
-559 RSESCLVNIVSKPGL
+559 
-574 MLQKLTTREPDLE
+574 
-587 MLEVAIAS
+587 
-595 IEAIYDWRQF
+595 
-605 QAENRAAAD
+605 
-614 GNSQKTDRSNAG
+614 
-626 VSQP
+626 

>member
-93 ATEGKTVKKGDLLI
+93 ATEGKTVKKGDVLI
-107 QLDPADLKKKLLQA
+107 QLDMDDLKTKLLKA
-121 QKELQVAKATA
+121 QKDLAVAQATA

-150 QRTYE
+150 QRSYE

-169 KAKSDMNEAWNAY
+169 KAESDMNEAWNAY

-193 ETDTTVSDSLKKTV
+193 ETDTTVSDSLEKTV
-207 EEKQLAYDKAVTN
+207 EEKQLAYDKAVAN

-228 EADVQKEIEKASVNE
+228 EADVQKEIKKAEEASKDE
-243 SGNPITLTQEEKQ
+243 SGNPITLTQEDKQ

-428 SAKYLSKDDKVI
+428 SAKYLSKDDKV
-440 KSPMTLAVIEGLI
+440 TLDLGNGTTVEGLTVQSIDVSAEDKNSYELTVSIPAKVKKLGSIATLKVEKASKKYDTCVPLGALHSDGDKYYVYVINEKDTILGTETAVDKVQVDILDKNNEQAAIEGSFSWGQKFVLTSSKTL
-453 RIAIFFIYIV
+453 RNG
-463 AISQMKD
+463 D
-470 IQRVFMYHG
+470 RV
-479 AEHKTINCIE
+479 
-489 HGAELTPENAAKYS
+489 
-503 RLHKRCGTSFLL
+503 RLVEG
-515 IVMVVSIICFMFIRV
+515 
-530 DNMALK
+530 
-536 IVLRVILVPVI
+536 
-547 AGVSFEIIQWAG
+547 E
-559 RSESCLVNIVSKPGL
+559 
-574 MLQKLTTREPDLE
+574 
-587 MLEVAIAS
+587 
-595 IEAIYDWRQF
+595 
-605 QAENRAAAD
+605 
-614 GNSQKTDRSNAG
+614 
-626 VSQP
+626 

>member
-107 QLDPADLKKKLLQA
+107 QLDTADLKKKLLQA

-140 IAADTKSKSL
+140 IAADMKTKSL
-150 QRTYE
+150 QRSYE

-193 ETDTTVSDSLKKTV
+193 ETDTTVSDSLEKTV
-207 EEKQLAYDKAVTN
+207 EEKQLAYDKAVAN
-220 LDGVEKDI
+220 LDGVEKVI
-228 EADVQKEIEKASVNE
+228 EEEIKKAE
-243 SGNPITLTQEEKQ
+243 SGNSTLTQENKQ
-256 KIREQVNARPEN
+256 EIRERVNA
-268 VSLLQ
+268 SLMQ
-273 NANDQI
+273 DA

-358 LTANDDLEE
+358 LTENDDLEE

-428 SAKYLSKDDKVI
+428 SAKYLSKDDKV
-440 KSPMTLAVIEGLI
+440 TLDLGNGTTVEGLTVQSIDVSAEDKNSYELTVSIPAKVKKLGSIATLKVEKASKKYDTCVPLGALHSDGDKYYVYVINEKDTILGTETAVDKVQVDILDKNNEQAAIEGSFSWGQQFVLTSSKTL
-453 RIAIFFIYIV
+453 RNG
-463 AISQMKD
+463 D
-470 IQRVFMYHG
+470 RV
-479 AEHKTINCIE
+479 
-489 HGAELTPENAAKYS
+489 
-503 RLHKRCGTSFLL
+503 RLVEG
-515 IVMVVSIICFMFIRV
+515 
-530 DNMALK
+530 
-536 IVLRVILVPVI
+536 
-547 AGVSFEIIQWAG
+547 E
-559 RSESCLVNIVSKPGL
+559 
-574 MLQKLTTREPDLE
+574 
-587 MLEVAIAS
+587 
-595 IEAIYDWRQF
+595 
-605 QAENRAAAD
+605 
-614 GNSQKTDRSNAG
+614 
-626 VSQP
+626 

>member
-107 QLDPADLKKKLLQA
+107 QLDTADLKKKLLQA

-193 ETDTTVSDSLKKTV
+193 ETDTTVRDSLEKTV
-207 EEKQLAYDKAVTN
+207 EEKQLAYDKAVAN

-228 EADVQKEIEKASVNE
+228 EADVQKEIKKAEEASKDE

-314 LYDDYKAKEEAY
+314 LYNDYKAKEEAY

-428 SAKYLSKDDKVI
+428 SAKYLSKDDKV
-440 KSPMTLAVIEGLI
+440 TLDLGNGTTVEGLTVQSIDVSAEDKNSYELTVSIPAKVKKLGSIATLKVEKASKKYDTCVPLGALHSDGDKYYVYVINEKDTILGTETAVDKVQVDILDKNNEQAAIEGSFSWGQQFVLTSSKTL
-453 RIAIFFIYIV
+453 RNG
-463 AISQMKD
+463 D
-470 IQRVFMYHG
+470 RV
-479 AEHKTINCIE
+479 
-489 HGAELTPENAAKYS
+489 
-503 RLHKRCGTSFLL
+503 RLVEG
-515 IVMVVSIICFMFIRV
+515 
-530 DNMALK
+530 
-536 IVLRVILVPVI
+536 
-547 AGVSFEIIQWAG
+547 E
-559 RSESCLVNIVSKPGL
+559 
-574 MLQKLTTREPDLE
+574 
-587 MLEVAIAS
+587 
-595 IEAIYDWRQF
+595 
-605 QAENRAAAD
+605 
-614 GNSQKTDRSNAG
+614 
-626 VSQP
+626 

>member
-93 ATEGKTVKKGDLLI
+93 ATEGKTVKKRDLLI
-107 QLDPADLKKKLLQA
+107 QLDTADLKKKLLKA

-193 ETDTTVSDSLKKTV
+193 ETDTTVRDSLEKTV

-220 LDGVEKDI
+220 LDGVEKGI
-228 EADVQKEIEKASVNE
+228 EADVRKEIENAK
-243 SGNPITLTQEEKQ
+243 SGNSTLTPEVEQ

-428 SAKYLSKDDKVI
+428 SAKYLSKDDKV
-440 KSPMTLAVIEGLI
+440 TLDLGNGTTVEGLTVQSIDVSAEDKNSYELTVSIPAKVKKLGSIATLKAEKASKKYDTCVPLGALHSDGDKYYVYVINEKDTILGTETAVDKVQVDILDKNNEQAAIEGSFSWGQQFVLTSSKTL
-453 RIAIFFIYIV
+453 RNG
-463 AISQMKD
+463 D
-470 IQRVFMYHG
+470 RV
-479 AEHKTINCIE
+479 
-489 HGAELTPENAAKYS
+489 
-503 RLHKRCGTSFLL
+503 RLVEG
-515 IVMVVSIICFMFIRV
+515 
-530 DNMALK
+530 
-536 IVLRVILVPVI
+536 
-547 AGVSFEIIQWAG
+547 E
-559 RSESCLVNIVSKPGL
+559 
-574 MLQKLTTREPDLE
+574 
-587 MLEVAIAS
+587 
-595 IEAIYDWRQF
+595 
-605 QAENRAAAD
+605 
-614 GNSQKTDRSNAG
+614 
-626 VSQP
+626 

>member
-150 QRTYE
+150 QRSYE

-169 KAKSDMNEAWNAY
+169 KAKSAMNEAWNAY

-193 ETDTTVSDSLKKTV
+193 ETDTTVSDSLEKTV
-207 EEKQLAYDKAVTN
+207 EEKQLAYDKAVAN

-228 EADVQKEIEKASVNE
+228 EADVQKEIDKASVDE
-243 SGNPITLTQEEKQ
+243 SNNPVTLTQEDKQ

-335 TIQSANRTLE
+335 TIQSADRTLE

-358 LTANDDLEE
+358 LTENDDLEE

-428 SAKYLSKDDKVI
+428 SAKYLSKDDKV
-440 KSPMTLAVIEGLI
+440 TLDLGNGTTVEGLTVQSIDVSAEDKNSYELTVSIPAKVKKLGSIATLKVEKASKKYDTCVPLGALHSDGDKYYVYVINEKDTILGTETAVDKVQVDILDKNNEQAAIEGSFSWGQQFVLTSSKTL
-453 RIAIFFIYIV
+453 RNG
-463 AISQMKD
+463 D
-470 IQRVFMYHG
+470 RV
-479 AEHKTINCIE
+479 
-489 HGAELTPENAAKYS
+489 
-503 RLHKRCGTSFLL
+503 RLVEG
-515 IVMVVSIICFMFIRV
+515 
-530 DNMALK
+530 
-536 IVLRVILVPVI
+536 
-547 AGVSFEIIQWAG
+547 E
-559 RSESCLVNIVSKPGL
+559 
-574 MLQKLTTREPDLE
+574 
-587 MLEVAIAS
+587 
-595 IEAIYDWRQF
+595 
-605 QAENRAAAD
+605 
-614 GNSQKTDRSNAG
+614 
-626 VSQP
+626 